1 MGIKRDERGMVIVE
15 ASIVFPVMFLVI
27 FLMIFAGNA
36 YLQKCRVD
44 AFVNGFALDA
54 AAYCADPML
63 DDIEAGSIPSLA
75 NLDVYPY
82 RFFDANGVGDIESD
96 IQSQL
101 DSKIRGMST
110 GLFSNMKP
118 SNILVNTKYNNAF
131 LYSTFSI
138 DVEYKIV
145 MPIRLLGDSENIS
158 LDVATRADMP
168 VADSAEFI
176 RNIDMVED
184 YMEKFGVKEKITE
197 MANKVK
203 EWFGGGQ

>member
-1 MGIKRDERGMVIVE
+1 MSLKKEESGMVIVE

-63 DDIEAGSIPSLA
+63 DDIEGGTIPSLEGL
-75 NLDVYPY
+75 NVYPY
-82 RFFDANGVGDIESD
+82 RYFDANGVGDIETE
-96 IQSQL
+96 IRSQL
-101 DSKIRGMST
+101 DTKIRNMST
-110 GLFSNMKP
+110 GLFSNMEP
-118 SNILVNTKYNNAF
+118 ANIVVNTEYNNAF

-158 LDVATRADMP
+158 LDIATHADMP
-168 VADSAEFI
+168 VSDNAEFI

-184 YMEKFGVKEKITE
+184 YMEKYGIIEKIKE
-197 MANKVK
+197 MAEKVK
-203 EWFGGGQ
+203 EWF